1 MRMKLPQ
8 IQIRT
13 TDIQMD
19 WQKQDP
25 IQYIK
30 QPSAELSISQPAA
43 ILEMSTT
50 PGKLTID
57 SSDARRDLG
66 FFPTGEMIERYAQ
79 EGKNEAA
86 KGLVRRMQE
95 GRQMRESAGK
105 GQEGAVIQQIA
116 KQNHG
121 PKRAGPYNIEFVPSV
136 GSVKTNYRPGKLDIN
151 ITRRYPQINVQV
163 NKVIHAYT
171 PGKITGTMIQRPR
184 VDIDVLR

>member
-30 QPSAELSISQPAA
+30 QPSAELSISQPVA

-66 FFPTGEMIERYAQ
+66 FFQ
-79 EGKNEAA
+79 
-86 KGLVRRMQE
+86 LV
-95 GRQMRESAGK
+95 K
-105 GQEGAVIQQIA
+105 
-116 KQNHG
+116 
-121 PKRAGPYNIEFVPSV
+121 
-136 GSVKTNYRPGKLDIN
+136 
-151 ITRRYPQINVQV
+151 
-163 NKVIHAYT
+163 
-171 PGKITGTMIQRPR
+171 
-184 VDIDVLR
+184 